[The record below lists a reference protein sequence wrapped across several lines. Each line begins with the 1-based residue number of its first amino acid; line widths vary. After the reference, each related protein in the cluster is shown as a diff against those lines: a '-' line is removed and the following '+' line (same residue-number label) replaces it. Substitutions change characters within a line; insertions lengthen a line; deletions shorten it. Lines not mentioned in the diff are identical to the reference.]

1 MCGYKV
7 LPNIS
12 PRIKPTHPTK
22 KWDHCK
28 LSPGPEPAP
37 VIWWTLTWG
46 QVDSKESPRRGEAKY
61 TSQICHL
68 SSPGVK
74 GMTRQREVETVFPTP
89 SPPPTRGTPLWGE
102 ERGSLKFSRQLECI
116 ETVKSTVTHGP
127 SKGTSSKRWHRGL
140 GRTKE
145 GLGK

>member
-68 SSPGVK
+68 WGQGHDEAERSGNCFSH
-74 GMTRQREVETVFPTP
+74 TF
-89 SPPPTRGTPLWGE
+89 PPPTRGTPLWGE

-140 GRTKE
+140 GKTKE